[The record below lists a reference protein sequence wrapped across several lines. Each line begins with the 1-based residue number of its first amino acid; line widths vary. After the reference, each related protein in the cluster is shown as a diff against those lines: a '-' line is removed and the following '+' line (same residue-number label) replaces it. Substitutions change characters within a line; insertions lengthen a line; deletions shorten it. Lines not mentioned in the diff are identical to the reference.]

1 MSEDS
6 AVRRGRSDSKRI
18 AATTTRWRRPLL
30 EAVRIGAEQSE
41 MPMAAFIRLAVKKEL
56 RRIGVPIGR

>member
-6 AVRRGRSDSKRI
+6 AGRRKRSDSKSI

>member
-1 MSEDS
+1 MSEDPT
-6 AVRRGRSDSKRI
+6 VRRKRSDSKRI

-30 EAVRIGAEQSE
+30 EAVRVGAEQSE

>member
-1 MSEDS
+1 MVEDS
-6 AVRRGRSDSKRI
+6 AGRRKASDSKRI

-41 MPMAAFIRLAVKKEL
+41 MPMSAFIRLAVKKEL
-56 RRIGVPIGR
+56 RRIGVPIQR